1 LNNDLLTDD
10 INKTVCIC
18 KEKLKIS
25 TIIVGFPG
33 IGLIGSIAAKYIVKE
48 LKMSVKGYIRSPL
61 IPPLAVFLDGV
72 LAYPYRIYVSTTHDL
87 AVLIGESPAP
97 VQAYYY
103 LANAVLDWGN
113 EVGAKEILCIDGFQ
127 DPFSNSK
134 DVYLVA
140 EPDLK
145 SKIDKIN
152 LPKPQTGYI
161 GGLSGAILNETIL
174 REIDGYA
181 LLCGTTDINFP
192 DPDGSANIIEVLNKL
207 KTLKIDTTSLRADGD
222 RIKKTMQEFADK
234 TRQVTDDS
242 VYDSTDKSTLY
253 T

>member
-1 LNNDLLTDD
+1 MSIIDSMDEAGR
-10 INKTVCIC
+10 TVCVC
-18 KEKLKIS
+18 KENLNVS

-33 IGLIGSIAAKYIVKE
+33 IGLIGSIGAKYIVRE
-48 LKMSVKGYIRSPL
+48 LKMEVKGFIRSPL

-72 LAYPYRIYVSTTHDL
+72 LAYPYRIYVSQKHDL

-103 LANAVLDWGN
+103 LANAVLDWGKQ
-113 EVGAKEILCIDGFQ
+113 VGAKEIICLDGFQ
-127 DPFSNSK
+127 DPYSNSK
-134 DVYLVA
+134 EVYLVA

-145 SKIDKIN
+145 EKIDKIN

-181 LLCGTTDINFP
+181 FLCGTTEPNFP
-192 DPDGSANIIEVLNKL
+192 DPDGAANIIETLNKL
-207 KTLKIDTTSLRADGD
+207 KNLSIDTKSLRADGD
-222 RIKKTMQEFADK
+222 RIKKTMQEFAEK
-234 TRQVTDDS
+234 TRQVSDDS
-242 VYDSTDKSTLY
+242 MYESSDKSSLY

>member
-1 LNNDLLTDD
+1 MSIVDSNDS
-10 INKTVCIC
+10 NRTVCIC
-18 KEKLKIS
+18 KEDLKIS

-33 IGLIGSIAAKYIVKE
+33 IGLIGSIAAKYIVRE
-48 LKMSVKGYIRSPL
+48 LKMEVKGYIRSPL
-61 IPPLAVFLDGV
+61 IPPLAVFLDGI
-72 LAYPYRIYVSTTHDL
+72 LAYPYRIYVSKEHDI

-113 EVGAKEILCIDGFQ
+113 QVGAKEILCLDGFQ
-127 DPFSNSK
+127 DPFSASK
-134 DVYLVA
+134 EVYLVA

-181 LLCGTTDINFP
+181 LLCGTTEPNFP

-207 KTLKIDTTSLRADGD
+207 KQLNIDITSLRADGD
-222 RIKKTMQEFADK
+222 KIKKTMQEFAEK
-234 TRQVTDDS
+234 TRQVSDES
-242 VYDSTDKSTLY
+242 VYDSTDKSSLY

>member
-1 LNNDLLTDD
+1 MSVVDKNDVD
-10 INKTVCIC
+10 KTVCIC
-18 KEKLKIS
+18 KEKLNIS

-33 IGLIGSIAAKYIVKE
+33 IGLIGSISAKYIVRQLNME
-48 LKMSVKGYIRSPL
+48 VKGFIRSPL
-61 IPPLAVFLDGV
+61 IPPLAVFLDGI
-72 LAYPYRIYVSTTHDL
+72 LAYPYRIYVSQEHDL

-103 LANAVLDWGN
+103 LANAVLDWGKQI
-113 EVGAKEILCIDGFQ
+113 GAKEIICLDGFQ
-127 DPFSNSK
+127 DPFTPSK
-134 DVYLVA
+134 EVYLVA

-145 SKIDKIN
+145 TKIDKIN

-181 LLCGTTDINFP
+181 LLCGTTEPNFP
-192 DPDGSANIIEVLNKL
+192 DPDGAANIIETLNKL
-207 KTLKIDTTSLRADGD
+207 KNLTIDIASLRADGD
-222 RIKKTMQEFADK
+222 KIKKTMQEFAEK
-234 TRQVTDDS
+234 TRQVSDES
-242 VYDSTDKSTLY
+242 MYDSTDKSSLY

>member
-1 LNNDLLTDD
+1 
-10 INKTVCIC
+10 
-18 KEKLKIS
+18 
-25 TIIVGFPG
+25 
-33 IGLIGSIAAKYIVKE
+33 
-48 LKMSVKGYIRSPL
+48 MSVKGYIRSPL

-72 LAYPYRIYVSTTHDL
+72 LAYPYRIYVSNEHDI

-103 LANAVLDWGN
+103 LANAVLDWGKD
-113 EVGAKEILCIDGFQ
+113 VGAKEIICLDGFQ
-127 DPFSNSK
+127 DPYSTSK
-134 DVYLVA
+134 EVYLVA

-181 LLCGTTDINFP
+181 LLCGTTEPNFP
-192 DPDGSANIIEVLNKL
+192 DPDGSANIIEVL
-207 KTLKIDTTSLRADGD
+207 KTLKGIKINTDSLRADGD

-234 TRQVTDDS
+234 TRQVADDS
-242 VYDSTDKSTLY
+242 VYDSTDKSSLY

>member
-1 LNNDLLTDD
+1 MSIIDTATDS
-10 INKTVCIC
+10 NKTVCIC
-18 KEKLKIS
+18 KENLHVS

-48 LKMSVKGYIRSPL
+48 LDMTVKGYIRSPM
-61 IPPLAVFLDGV
+61 IPPLAVFLDGI
-72 LAYPYRIYVSTTHDL
+72 LAYPYRIYVSSEHDI
-87 AVLIGESPAP
+87 AILIGESPAP

-113 EVGAKEILCIDGFQ
+113 RVGAKEILCLDGFQ

-134 DVYLVA
+134 EVYLVA

-174 REIDGYA
+174 RDIDGYA
-181 LLCGTTDINFP
+181 LLCGTMEPNFP
-192 DPDGSANIIEVLNKL
+192 DPDGAANIIEVLNKL
-207 KTLKIDTTSLRADGD
+207 KDLKINTTSLRADGD
-222 RIKKTMQEFADK
+222 RIKKSMQEFAEK
-234 TRQVTDDS
+234 TRQVNDDS
-242 VYDSTDKSTLY
+242 LYDTSDKSSLY

>member
-1 LNNDLLTDD
+1 MSVVDKNDVD
-10 INKTVCIC
+10 KTVCIC
-18 KEKLKIS
+18 KEKLNIS

-33 IGLIGSIAAKYIVKE
+33 IGLIGSISAKYIVRQLNME
-48 LKMSVKGYIRSPL
+48 VKGFIRSPL
-61 IPPLAVFLDGV
+61 IPPLAVFLDGI
-72 LAYPYRIYVSTTHDL
+72 LAYPYRIYVSKEHDL

-103 LANAVLDWGN
+103 LANAVLDWGKQI
-113 EVGAKEILCIDGFQ
+113 GAKEIICLDGFQ
-127 DPFSNSK
+127 DPFTPSK
-134 DVYLVA
+134 EVYLVA

-145 SKIDKIN
+145 NKIDKIN

-181 LLCGTTDINFP
+181 LLCGTTEPNFP
-192 DPDGSANIIEVLNKL
+192 DPDGAANIIETLNKL
-207 KTLKIDTTSLRADGD
+207 KNLTIDIASLRADGD
-222 RIKKTMQEFADK
+222 KIKKTMQEFAEK
-234 TRQVTDDS
+234 TRQVSDES
-242 VYDSTDKSTLY
+242 MYDTTDKSSLY